1 MPEQAHERASSKP
14 LVIVTGSSGMIGTDV
29 IRALVSNYAMVGFD
43 RPGPPYPPPEAECV
57 SVNIRDRETLD
68 YGMSRLR
75 YAYGN
80 RVASVIHLAA
90 YYDFSGE
97 PSDLY
102 EDITVR
108 GTERLLAALEGF
120 EVEQFIFSST
130 MLMHQPSEPG
140 KPIREGDP
148 LVGSWAYPQSKI
160 DTEQLIHS
168 HRKNIPAVFLRIA
181 GVYTDICDSIPL
193 AHQIQRIYENRLT
206 SHVYPGDTS
215 YGQSFVHLDDVV
227 DALVRTV
234 NRRHDLP
241 PETAIL
247 IGEPETYSYQQLQNR
262 FGQLIHGED
271 DWTTTSIPK
280 AIAKTGAWVQDKIPG
295 VEDPFIKPWMIDR
308 ADDHYELD
316 ITKARSML
324 GWQPK
329 RRLIDTLPHMVDA
342 LLQDPA
348 GWYKRHDLTLPREL
362 ESSQVSTASS

>member
-1 MPEQAHERASSKP
+1 MPEPSHAPASHKP
-14 LVIVTGSSGMIGTDV
+14 LIIVTGSSGMIGSAV
-29 IRALVSNYAMVGFD
+29 IRTLVPQYAMAGFD

-57 SVNIRDRETLD
+57 SVDIRDRDTLD
-68 YGMSRLR
+68 YGMARLR

-80 RVASVIHLAA
+80 RIASVIHLAA

-102 EDITVR
+102 EEVTVR

-130 MLMHQPSEPG
+130 MLMHEPGEPG
-140 KPIREGDP
+140 KPINEAGP
-148 LVGSWAYPQSKI
+148 IVGTWAYPQSKI
-160 DTEQLIHS
+160 DTEQVIQAQRGH
-168 HRKNIPAVFLRIA
+168 IPAVFLRIA

-193 AHQIQRIYENRLT
+193 AHQMQRIYENRLT

-215 YGQSFVHLDDVV
+215 RGQAFVHLDDVV

-234 NRRHDLP
+234 ERRQSLP
-241 PETAIL
+241 PETAFL
-247 IGEPETYSYQQLQNR
+247 IGEPETYSYQQLQRR

-271 DWTTTSIPK
+271 DWTTQSIPK

-295 VEDPFIKPWMIDR
+295 LEEPFIKPWMIDR

-316 ITKARSML
+316 ITRARSIL

-329 RRLIDTLPHMVDA
+329 HRLIDTLPHMAEA

-348 GWYKRHDLTLPREL
+348 GWYQRHGL
-362 ESSQVSTASS
+362 E